1 MTQDPLWTLT
11 HLGYEITYPRNKTAH
26 MLMRAEILANDRY
39 FTPYERRLAQVAYK
53 TPVTRKASQSSLKEK
68 LIKAVYVTEAEKG
81 AKEIKPQAKKGL
93 KKMASEAGLKTASD
107 FASYAEKVVVDKEDP
122 LYKMIKDRLSG
133 SSKHTDYANLFGLT
147 CDLISKKDFAKASK
161 LLGIEEETLLIY
173 LASEGGA
180 KDPRIHLYE
189 ALKKNKGRRASQRFA
204 VDAPPIPVVKDMA
217 TELVPDFPSF
227 NAMIKSLKF
236 VDFFSK
242 KAYQEIIG
250 YFKDAYHW
258 FDYTEMPDF
267 EITSPID
274 STSKM
279 MKVTYWNVIKWIPK
293 TIGNFIVT
301 MPERLC
307 ALFAR
312 AQKEGW
318 IAVFSDV
325 GLSFFIFSLI
335 GYYVFV
341 GLCHLGLW
349 LSELPFKIMFE
360 WPVKALWWI
369 IKKIILGA
377 YTLGKYAYKFITE
390 EDVRVGIVQYL
401 QEVFLSKKD
410 YMRDPDELIEAWSG
424 DEEDVDVEDAVTS
437 KNLEKEYLSDPDK
450 LLDQMV

>member
-26 MLMRAEILANDRY
+26 MLMRAELLANDRY

-53 TPVTRKASQSSLKEK
+53 TPVTRKASQSSLKEN

-81 AKEIKPQAKKGL
+81 AKEIKSQAKKGL
-93 KKMASEAGLKTASD
+93 KKMASGAGLKTASD
-107 FASYAEKVVVDKEDP
+107 FASYAEKVSVDKEEP
-122 LYKMIKDRLSG
+122 LYKMIEKRLEG
-133 SSKHTDYANLFGLT
+133 SSKHTDSANLFGLT
-147 CDLISKKDFAKASK
+147 CDLISKKDFAKVAK
-161 LLGIEEETLLIY
+161 LLGVEEETILIY
-173 LASEGGA
+173 IASEGGS

-189 ALKKNKGRRASQRFA
+189 ALKKNKGKRASQRFA
-204 VDAPPIPVVKDMA
+204 IPNSPVPALNDVT

-227 NAMIKSLKF
+227 TAMIKSLKF
-236 VDFFSK
+236 SDFFSK

-250 YFKDAYHW
+250 FFKDAYHW
-258 FDYTEMPDF
+258 FDYTEVPDF

-274 STSKM
+274 STSDM

-293 TIGNFIVT
+293 TIGIFIVT

-312 AQKEGW
+312 IQEEGW

-325 GLSFFIFSLI
+325 GLSFFIFSVI

-349 LSELPFKIMFE
+349 LAELPAKIFFE
-360 WPVKALWWI
+360 WPAKITWWF
-369 IKKIILGA
+369 IKKIIIGT
-377 YTLGKYAYKFITE
+377 YTLGKYAYKFLT
-390 EDVRVGIVQYL
+390 DD
-401 QEVFLSKKD
+401 EVKASMSKYVKG
-410 YMRDPDELIEAWSG
+410 LFG
-424 DEEDVDVEDAVTS
+424 GV
-437 KNLEKEYLSDPDK
+437 KNLMNVPSDLIDVWGKSEKELHLEAVNSKSIEKEYLSDPNA